1 MISSSSPDV
10 LRLYLKTLPP
20 LQMIDSDSIEL
31 IMIHMYMYMSVY
43 ICTHMYIWICVY
55 IKCFCLSCFMVM
67 CLVLFKIFCIVSE
80 EGTQLPKHVVMML
93 PINIRLLIVYYLAT
107 LNWNCGVDLECCEM
121 NRPRLTA

>member
-10 LRLYLKTLPP
+10 LRLYLKIPPP
-20 LQMIDSDSIEL
+20 LQMMDSDRIEL

-80 EGTQLPKHVVMML
+80 EGTQLPKHVVMMV
-93 PINIRLLIVYYLAT
+93 PINIILLIVCYLTT
-107 LNWNCGVDLECCEM
+107 LNWNWNRGVELESCEI
-121 NRPRLTA
+121 PTIF